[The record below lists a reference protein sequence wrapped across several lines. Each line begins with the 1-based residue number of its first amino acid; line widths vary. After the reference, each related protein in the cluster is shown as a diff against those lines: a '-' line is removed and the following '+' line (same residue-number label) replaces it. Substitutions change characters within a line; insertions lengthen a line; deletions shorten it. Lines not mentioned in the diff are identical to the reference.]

1 MKISPSILASDFSN
15 LSDEIERIKIADM
28 VHLDIMDGHFVPNIS
43 FGADVVKSLRDKT
56 NLIFDVHLMI
66 SNPLQYIKNF
76 ADAGADIIT
85 FHIESNSDILETIKE
100 IRYYGKKV
108 GIALKPKTNV
118 KEIYEYLKYIDLAL
132 IMTVEPGFGGQKF
145 MPDQLEKAVFIKNMS
160 KNPNLLIEID
170 GGVNFETIN
179 LAKRYPIDICV
190 SGTCV
195 FKSQNAEETIVNL
208 KQKGLF

>member
-1 MKISPSILASDFSN
+1 MRYDVDVAKKLDNDLTSITLE
-15 LSDEIERIKIADM
+15 LSEYYINKVLGTAVNNGGNWQDVKQKEFCNSVDDM
-28 VHLDIMDGHFVPNIS
+28 TD
-43 FGADVVKSLRDKT
+43 
-56 NLIFDVHLMI
+56 
-66 SNPLQYIKNF
+66 
-76 ADAGADIIT
+76 
-85 FHIESNSDILETIKE
+85 DILETIKE

>member
-1 MKISPSILASDFSN
+1 MKVSPSILASDFSK
-15 LSDEIERIKIADM
+15 LSDEIKRIETADM

-56 NLIFDVHLMI
+56 NLIFDLHLMI
-66 SNPLQYIKNF
+66 SNPIKYIKNF

-118 KEIYEYLKYIDLAL
+118 KEIYGYLKYIDLAL

-145 MPDQLEKAVFIKNMS
+145 IPEQLEKSLFIKNMS

-190 SGTCV
+190 SGTCI
-195 FKSQNAEETIVNL
+195 FKNPNAEEAILAL
-208 KQKGLF
+208 K

>member
-66 SNPLQYIKNF
+66 SNPIQYIKNF
-76 ADAGADIIT
+76 ADAGADMIT

>member
-15 LSDEIERIKIADM
+15 LSNEIERIKIADM

-145 MPDQLEKAVFIKNMS
+145 MLDQLEKAVFIKNMS
-160 KNPNLLIEID
+160 KNPNLLVEID
-170 GGVNFETIN
+170 GGVNLETIN
-179 LAKRYPIDICV
+179 LARRYPIDICV

>member
-118 KEIYEYLKYIDLAL
+118 KEIYEYLKCIDLAL

-145 MPDQLEKAVFIKNMS
+145 MLDQLEKAVFIKNMS
-160 KNPNLLIEID
+160 KNPNLLVEID
-170 GGVNFETIN
+170 GGVNLETIN
-179 LAKRYPIDICV
+179 LARRYPIDICV

>member
-1 MKISPSILASDFSN
+1 MKVSPSILASDFSK
-15 LSDEIERIKIADM
+15 LSDEIKRIEIADM

-56 NLIFDVHLMI
+56 NLIFDLHLMI
-66 SNPLQYIKNF
+66 SNPIKYIKNF

-85 FHIESNSDILETIKE
+85 FHIESNSDVLATIKE
-100 IRYYGKKV
+100 IKKYGKKV
-108 GIALKPKTNV
+108 GIAIKPKTDE
-118 KEIYEYLKYIDLAL
+118 KEIIKYLDYIDLAL

-145 MPDQLEKAVFIKNMS
+145 MENQLEKSIHIKNAS

-190 SGTCV
+190 SGTCI
-195 FKSQNAEETIVNL
+195 FKNPNAEEAILAL
-208 KQKGLF
+208 K

>member
-15 LSDEIERIKIADM
+15 LSNEIERIKIADM

-118 KEIYEYLKYIDLAL
+118 KEIYEYLKYIDLVL

-160 KNPNLLIEID
+160 KNLNLLIEID

>member
-145 MPDQLEKAVFIKNMS
+145 MPDQLEKAVLIKNMS

>member
-1 MKISPSILASDFSN
+1 MKVSPSILASDFSK
-15 LSDEIERIKIADM
+15 LSDEIKRIETADM

-56 NLIFDVHLMI
+56 NLIFDLHLMI
-66 SNPLQYIKNF
+66 SNPIKYIKNF

-85 FHIESNSDILETIKE
+85 FHIESNSDVLATIKE
-100 IRYYGKKV
+100 IKKYGKKV
-108 GIALKPKTNV
+108 GIAIKPKTDE
-118 KEIYEYLKYIDLAL
+118 KEIIKYLDYIDLAL

-145 MPDQLEKAVFIKNMS
+145 MPEQLEKAVFIKNMS

-179 LAKRYPIDICV
+179 FAKRYPIDICV